1 MRASGPRAPIGLSIG
16 LHAYEEAAVTRR
28 ERSQVAPVVT
38 CVALPVPVCDP
49 CIRASCPGSGV
60 FLPVRPRVPCV
71 SRVCPGSPRCLFTGS
86 VQVTV
91 RIVHKRACEHMRNS
105 PSKRAQLSRLSVL
118 LASSFPSAS
127 ALAAPSPLLFQQFG
141 SPQPSSIGDW
151 TGSESLGIAGS
162 ESRNIGQ
169 GGSRRLHLLT
179 QLMSAEERR
188 TLLVDLEG
196 RQAAFDTALD
206 TVDAQATFMCRVVE
220 GGETMDGV
228 LAAHVAPV
236 CARLQAFVQERFGS
250 ASACVSDVLIRRYLP
265 TERRRLEAHFDV
277 SSFATAIV
285 SLSAASAYEGGL
297 YVQAVPGVPSR
308 RYVQLEAGDA
318 LLHRFDTMHGVHVPS
333 GERLPLIPL

>member
-1 MRASGPRAPIGLSIG
+1 MQEAS
-16 LHAYEEAAVTRR
+16 
-28 ERSQVAPVVT
+28 
-38 CVALPVPVCDP
+38 
-49 CIRASCPGSGV
+49 
-60 FLPVRPRVPCV
+60 
-71 SRVCPGSPRCLFTGS
+71 SR
-86 VQVTV
+86 
-91 RIVHKRACEHMRNS
+91 
-105 PSKRAQLSRLSVL
+105 RAQLSRLSML

-141 SPQPSSIGDW
+141 STQPSSIGDW

-162 ESRNIGQ
+162 EAHIAGL

-188 TLLVDLEG
+188 ALLVDLDG

-206 TVDAQATFMCRVVE
+206 TVDAQATFMCRVVA
-220 GGETMDGV
+220 GGETMDGA

-333 GERLPLIPL
+333 GERLPLKPL

>member
-1 MRASGPRAPIGLSIG
+1 MSSGGGPAG
-16 LHAYEEAAVTRR
+16 
-28 ERSQVAPVVT
+28 
-38 CVALPVPVCDP
+38 
-49 CIRASCPGSGV
+49 
-60 FLPVRPRVPCV
+60 
-71 SRVCPGSPRCLFTGS
+71 
-86 VQVTV
+86 
-91 RIVHKRACEHMRNS
+91 S

-188 TLLVDLEG
+188 ALLVDLEG